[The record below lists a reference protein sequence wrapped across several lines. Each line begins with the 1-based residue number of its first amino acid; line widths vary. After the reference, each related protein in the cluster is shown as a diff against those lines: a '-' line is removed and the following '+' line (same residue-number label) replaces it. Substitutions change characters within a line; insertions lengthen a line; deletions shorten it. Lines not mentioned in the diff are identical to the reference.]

1 VRISV
6 DAKAVQSHYS
16 SKVEAVMTKKSANT
30 SLAALAADPWT
41 QLKKFTRA
49 RIALGRVGTS
59 LPTKEVLA
67 FGLAHAMARDAVHLA
82 LDVDQLEAEIHE
94 QGLSTMRVHSRAPDR
109 ASYLLRPDWGRSLD
123 EASLS
128 ALEKTA
134 TSNSNSREV
143 IDLLIVVGDG
153 LSALAVARQVPPMLL
168 EICKAK
174 PDEWKLGP
182 VVIASEARVAI
193 ADEIGQALGAR
204 MVVMLIGERP
214 GLSSPD
220 SLGIYLT
227 YAPTKECSDADRNC
241 ISNVRP
247 EGLEYAT
254 AAKKLVWLAKEAF
267 RLKVSGV
274 KLKDESDIRELG
286 QQTTLLPADDEAKRK

>member
-1 VRISV
+1 
-6 DAKAVQSHYS
+6 
-16 SKVEAVMTKKSANT
+16 MTKKSASST
-30 SLAALAADPWT
+30 LATLAVDPWT

-59 LPTKEVLA
+59 LPTQEVLE

-82 LDVDQLEAEIHE
+82 LDVAALEAAIEA
-94 QGLSTMRVHSRAPDR
+94 QGQTSIRVHSRAPDR
-109 ASYLLRPDWGRSLD
+109 SSYLLRPDWGRSLD
-123 EASLS
+123 EASLVT
-128 ALEKTA
+128 LEEIA
-134 TSNSNSREV
+134 AVNSHKQEV

-168 EICKAK
+168 AICKEIPAA
-174 PDEWKLGP
+174 WKLGP

-220 SLGIYLT
+220 SLGVYLT
-227 YAPTKECSDADRNC
+227 YAPTKACNDADRNC

-247 EGLEYAT
+247 EGLDYAT
-254 AAKKLVWLAKEAF
+254 AAKKLLWLAKEAF

-286 QQTTLLPADDEAKRK
+286 QNATADNTLLK

>member
-1 VRISV
+1 
-6 DAKAVQSHYS
+6 
-16 SKVEAVMTKKSANT
+16 MTKKSDSAP
-30 SLAALAADPWT
+30 LATLATDPWT

-49 RIALGRVGTS
+49 RIALGRVGSS

-82 LDVDQLEAEIHE
+82 LEVDVLAAAIHA
-94 QGLSTMRVHSRAPDR
+94 QGLNTMRVHSRAPDR

-123 EASLS
+123 DASLAALEAS
-128 ALEKTA
+128 AAVNKDKQ
-134 TSNSNSREV
+134 EV

-168 EICKAK
+168 EICKAM
-174 PDEWKLGP
+174 PAEWKLGP
-182 VVIASEARVAI
+182 IVIASEARVAI
-193 ADEIGQALGAR
+193 ADEIGQTLGAR

-220 SLGIYLT
+220 SLGVYLT

-247 EGLEYAT
+247 EGLHYAA
-254 AAKKLVWLAKEAF
+254 AAKKLLWLAQESF

-286 QQTTLLPADDEAKRK
+286 QQTYLPPAAG